1 MIKKKHSVV
10 KISAMYLKKMDK
22 HDTFG
27 LTAEMSFYLLTALF
41 PFFILLFVIAT
52 QISDNMQ
59 NMLLNVI
66 TYLPRD
72 KEEMITSMLL
82 NFKQSLPIIITSA
95 VFGLWYMTS
104 VISTITKALNRFYE
118 VKETRGFWR
127 MKGMCLLYSIFII
140 LLVIMSFA
148 LIIFGEGTQFF
159 LKYKNFIP
167 FLSEDTVWNIARYIV
182 VFLAIFVTILI
193 MFKNLP
199 NKKLTSKAVA
209 AGAALTTLAWCVASY
224 GFAFYVN
231 SFGTYH
237 VIYGSLTGIIVLI
250 TWIYITSFV
259 ILFGGSINAFWYRL
273 SLAKRI
279 SRARKAS
286 QEELM

>member
-52 QISDNMQ
+52 QISDSMQ

-72 KEEMITSMLL
+72 MEEMITSMLL

-167 FLSEDTVWNIARYIV
+167 FLSEETVWNIARYIV
-182 VFLAIFVTILI
+182 VILAIFVTILI

-250 TWIYITSFV
+250 TWVYITSFV

>member
-72 KEEMITSMLL
+72 MEEMITSMLL

-167 FLSEDTVWNIARYIV
+167 FLSEETVWNIARYIV

-250 TWIYITSFV
+250 TWVYITSFV

-273 SLAKRI
+273 SLAP
-279 SRARKAS
+279 SRG
-286 QEELM
+286 

>member
-72 KEEMITSMLL
+72 MEEMITSMLL

-167 FLSEDTVWNIARYIV
+167 FLSEETVWNIARYIV

-250 TWIYITSFV
+250 TWVYITSFV

>member
-1 MIKKKHSVV
+1 MNKKKHGIV
-10 KISAMYLKKMDK
+10 KITAMYLRKMDK

-52 QISDNMQ
+52 QISDSMK

-72 KEEMITSMLL
+72 MENMITSILL
-82 NFKQSLPIIITSA
+82 NFKQSLPIIITAA

-104 VISTITKALNRFYE
+104 VITTITKALNRFYE
-118 VKETRGFWR
+118 VKETRGYFR

-140 LLVIMSFA
+140 ILVIMSFA
-148 LIIFGEGTQFF
+148 LIIFGEGTQLF
-159 LKYKNFIP
+159 LEYTNYIP
-167 FLSEDTVWNIARYIV
+167 FLSHEDVWTYACYLITILV
-182 VFLAIFVTILI
+182 IFVTILL

-199 NKKLTSKAVA
+199 NKKLSTKAVA
-209 AGAALTTLAWCVASY
+209 AGAALTTLAWCIASY

-237 VIYGSLTGIIVLI
+237 LIYGSLTSIIVLI
-250 TWIYITSFV
+250 TWVYISAFV
-259 ILFGGSINAFWYRL
+259 ILFGGSINAFCYRL
-273 SLAKRI
+273 RLAKKI
-279 SRARKAS
+279 TKARKAA
-286 QEELM
+286 QEESM